1 MSGSMPMIGVTV
13 SEVRHKH
20 DVQNVL
26 HGEPTQTEMTLG
38 LAYMRAVE
46 MAGGL
51 AVALPPLTMEN
62 VDSVLDHL
70 AGVLLTGGP
79 DLDPSCYGA
88 EPHAQL
94 GPTDPVVDGFEVE
107 LCRRAYH
114 RRVPILGIC
123 RGAQVLNV
131 ARQGTLHQHV
141 PDLVADAVL
150 HRQTLPG
157 DHTTHEVRVAPDS
170 SLAQTTGGGPVMVN
184 SFHHQAIDRPGL
196 DLRPVAW
203 SKDGL
208 VEAVEG
214 KCGQFGSDGHF
225 VMGVQWHAETLVGEA
240 EQLALFERLVEAARP
255 AEEQALIEPRGPV
268 AKDPVS
274 RQDSDSGEQEDSGAH
289 AV

>member
-1 MSGSMPMIGVTV
+1 MIGVTV
-13 SEVRHKH
+13 SEIRHKH

-26 HGEPTQTEMTLG
+26 HGEPKQTEMTLG

-51 AVALPPLTMEN
+51 AVALPPFTMEN

-70 AGVLLTGGP
+70 SGLLLTGGP

-88 EPHAQL
+88 EPHPEL
-94 GPTDPVVDGFEVE
+94 GPTDPVVDAFEVE
-107 LCRRAYH
+107 LCRLAY
-114 RRVPILGIC
+114 RRGMPILGIC

-141 PDLVADAVL
+141 PEFIKGVVE
-150 HRQTLPG
+150 HRQTLSG
-157 DHTTHEVRVAPDS
+157 NHTTHEVRVAPDS
-170 SLAQTTGGGPVMVN
+170 NLAQTTGGGPVMVN
-184 SFHHQAIDRPGL
+184 SFHHQAIDRLGL

-208 VEAVEG
+208 IEAVEG
-214 KCGQFGSDGHF
+214 KGGQFGKGGHF
-225 VMGVQWHAETLVGEA
+225 VVGVQWHAETLVGEA
-240 EQLALFERLVEAARP
+240 EQLALFERLVEAAAP
-255 AEEQALIEPRGPV
+255 AQEPSGLVEQ
-268 AKDPVS
+268 
-274 RQDSDSGEQEDSGAH
+274 QDSDSGEQEDSGAH